1 MMRRLI
7 TCRWRAPAVAVH
19 SGLQDPQGL

>member
-1 MMRRLI
+1 MRRLI